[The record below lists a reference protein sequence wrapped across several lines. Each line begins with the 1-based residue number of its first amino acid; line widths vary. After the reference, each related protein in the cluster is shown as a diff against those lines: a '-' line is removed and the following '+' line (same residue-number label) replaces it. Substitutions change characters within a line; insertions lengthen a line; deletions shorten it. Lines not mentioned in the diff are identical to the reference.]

1 MKSLTLGRYVPYK
14 SPIHKLDPRIKLF
27 GLILL
32 MVAVFFKF
40 VNVEMNFIMYG
51 VIFLVI
57 LILLLLSHINPLA
70 LFKQLKALWLMIV
83 FLLIINVLM
92 PGDAAYG
99 VWDLGFMKIYFSAI
113 YQTLYI
119 VIRLIL
125 MVGLTMILTS
135 TTRPLDLT
143 YALEWYL
150 TPLKVIRFPTHE
162 IAMTIS
168 IALRFIPTLLDE
180 TNRIMKAQES
190 RGVDFKNGKLGEKIR
205 AVVSL
210 IVPLFISAFQ
220 RSEELANA
228 MEARGYDPGAK
239 RTRYRVMTWKF
250 RDTLALILVALF
262 FTGVILVSVFHLNFI
277 TIAQAVWPLIVG
289 WF

>member
-14 SPIHKLDPRIKLF
+14 SAIHKLDPRIKLF

-32 MVAVFFKF
+32 MVAVFIKF
-40 VNVEMNFIMYG
+40 TSVEMNFIMYG
-51 VIFLVI
+51 VIFVVI

-83 FLLIINVLM
+83 FLLVINVLM
-92 PGDAAYG
+92 PGDPAYG
-99 VWDLGFMKIYFSAI
+99 FWDIGFMKIYFSAI

-228 MEARGYDPGAK
+228 MEARGYNPSGK
-239 RTRYRVMTWKF
+239 RTRYRLMKW
-250 RDTLALILVALF
+250 RLADTLGITLSIVFLGGIITLSVLRIDFVALIGSLF
-262 FTGVILVSVFHLNFI
+262 
-277 TIAQAVWPLIVG
+277 
-289 WF
+289 

>member
-14 SPIHKLDPRIKLF
+14 SAIHKLDPRIKLF

-32 MVAVFFKF
+32 MVAVFIKF
-40 VNVEMNFIMYG
+40 TSVEMNFIMYG
-51 VIFLVI
+51 VIFVVI

-83 FLLIINVLM
+83 FLLVINVLM
-92 PGDAAYG
+92 PGDPAYG
-99 VWDLGFMKIYFSAI
+99 FWDIGFMKIYFSAI

-250 RDTLALILVALF
+250 RDTLALIFVVLF
-262 FTGVILVSVFHLNFI
+262 FTGVILVSVFDINFI
-277 TIAQAVWPLIVG
+277 TVFASIWPVIVG